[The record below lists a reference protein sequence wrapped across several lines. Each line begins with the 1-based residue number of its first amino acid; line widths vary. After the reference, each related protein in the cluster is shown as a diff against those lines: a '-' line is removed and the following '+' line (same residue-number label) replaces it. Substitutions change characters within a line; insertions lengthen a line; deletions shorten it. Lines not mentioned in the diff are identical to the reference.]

1 MADLVEIARINGPH
15 GLRGRIRITPFG
27 GSSDTFTHYTPV
39 MIGSDPT
46 PVALVSAQKSKGS
59 YIIALEGYTHIS
71 QVEHMKGQ
79 ILSVRSDQLAP
90 LHEGEYYWRDL
101 IGLVVAD
108 REGAVLG
115 RVVSVFATGSND
127 VLVVDEVRE
136 HLIPFIKD
144 VVVEVSLERQC
155 IVIDSSLLEGLLD

>member
-27 GSSDTFTHYTPV
+27 GSIEGFTRYTHV

-46 PVALVSAQKSKGS
+46 PVALLSAQKSKGT

-79 ILSVRSDQLAP
+79 VISVHPEQLEP
-90 LHEGEYYWRDL
+90 LPEGEYYWRDL
-101 IGLVVAD
+101 IGLKVVD
-108 REGAVLG
+108 REGSPLG
-115 RVVSVFATGSND
+115 EVVSVLATGSND
-127 VLVVDEVRE
+127 VLVVDEARQ
-136 HLIPFIKD
+136 HLIPFTGD
-144 VVVEVSLERQC
+144 VIVEVSLDRQC
-155 IVIDSSLLEGLLD
+155 IVIDASLLEGLLD